1 MNTPFD
7 LEAFKAG
14 QKAIHVNSFS
24 KNTVSFL
31 TVSSKGLIVFEYDD
45 DGVVSNSTLKT
56 MEDYY
61 VMASRHQALIDA
73 YDPEDT
79 WQFNVKTY
87 DEWFDIKGKPEWEE
101 GREFRLH
108 PHNDLIKAWKKGA
121 KIEAYIVGDWVE
133 EPNPDWYEDTKY
145 RIKQEPIIHCL
156 AYDAS
161 LDPNP
166 KLWGAPVVSEK
177 QLAIKKGWK
186 IIQEWEV

>member
-1 MNTPFD
+1 MKPFN

-14 QKAIHVNSFS
+14 QKAVHVNSFS

-45 DGVVSNSTLKT
+45 GVVSNSTLKI

-61 VMASRHQALIDA
+61 VMVSRHQHLIDS

-87 DEWFDIKGKPEWEE
+87 DEWFDIKDKPEWEE

-121 KIEAYIVGDWVE
+121 RIEEFHSVSGASYWIGVD
-133 EPNPDWYEDTKY
+133 NPSWNHSYQY
-145 RIKQEPIIHCL
+145 RIKPETTVHCL
-156 AYDAS
+156 AYDAKNFNIEQHPS
-161 LDPNP
+161 
-166 KLWGAPVVSEK
+166 VVDK
-177 QLAIKKGWK
+177 HFAVTNGWK